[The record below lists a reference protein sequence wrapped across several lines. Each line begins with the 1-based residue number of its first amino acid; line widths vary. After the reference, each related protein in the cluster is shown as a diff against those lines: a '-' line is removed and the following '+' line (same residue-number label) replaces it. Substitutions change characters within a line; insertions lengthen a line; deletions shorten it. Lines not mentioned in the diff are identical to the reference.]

1 MEVFVTGA
9 TGLVGRR
16 LVGALLARGDS
27 VTALSRNP
35 SARFPP
41 GVKVLAGDPASAG
54 PWQDALA
61 RADACLSLAGDPLL
75 GRWTAA
81 KKRRIRESRVGSTAR
96 VAEVVGS
103 AGPRVLVC
111 ASAVGFY
118 GDRGDEVLTESSP
131 AGEGFLADTC
141 RDWEAAAA
149 PARARARVVHLR
161 TGIVLARDG
170 GGLGLLVLPFRLLV
184 GGPLG
189 SGRQW
194 QAWIHADDHLA
205 LALLALD
212 DPRVEGPLNAVGPEP
227 LTSRDMARAIG
238 RVLGRPSFLPAPEL
252 AIRAILGEAAA
263 IPLSSQRAVPGKALD
278 LGFRFRYPTAEEAL
292 RDLLGGAG

>member
-1 MEVFVTGA
+1 MDVFVTGA
-9 TGLVGRR
+9 TGLIGRS
-16 LVGALLARGDS
+16 LVRALLARGDA

-35 SARFPP
+35 SARVPP
-41 GVKVLAGDPASAG
+41 GVKLLAGDPGSPG

-61 RADACLSLAGDPLL
+61 RADACLHLAAEPLV
-75 GRWTAA
+75 GRWTADR
-81 KKRRIRESRVGSTAR
+81 KRRIRESRVRSTAL
-96 VAEVVGS
+96 VADVVGS

-118 GDRGDEVLTESSP
+118 GDRGDEVLTEASP
-131 AGEGFLADTC
+131 PGEGFLSETC
-141 RDWEAAAA
+141 RAWEEATA

-161 TGIVLARDG
+161 SGIVLAREG
-170 GGLGLLVLPFRLLV
+170 AGLSLLVLPFRLFA

-194 QAWIHADDHLA
+194 QAWIHAADHLA
-205 LALLALD
+205 LALVALD
-212 DPRVEGPLNAVGPEP
+212 DARIVGPLNAVGPEP

-238 RVLGRPSFLPAPEL
+238 RVLHRPSLLPAPAF
-252 AIRAILGEAAA
+252 AIRAVLGEAAA
-263 IPLSSQRAVPGKALD
+263 VPLSSQRAVPAKALD

-292 RDLLGGAG
+292 RDLLGNAA